1 MRVVTRR
8 LDNTGPKYL
17 AIRSALA
24 RRIQRGEVPEGARL
38 PSELEL
44 ARQFGCSRMTVR
56 AAVAALATEGLV
68 QRRHGLGTFA
78 SKPKALRRFWT
89 VLSFTEEMRA
99 HGVEVQ
105 NQLLSVRREQP
116 PEAVRAA
123 LRLPP
128 REPVY
133 RVRRLRLVA
142 GHPVAYHVSHVPVSR
157 CPDLDRLDLESDS
170 LYRLMEERYG
180 LQFTRCDRTYRP
192 VRARAAEAR
201 LLQIPSGTPV
211 LLVEGVAFVND
222 GLPVDACYEVYR
234 E

>member
-1 MRVVTRR
+1 VTRR
-8 LDNTGPKYL
+8 LDIPRPKYL

-68 QRRHGLGTFA
+68 ERRHGLGTFA
-78 SKPKALRRFWT
+78 TRPKALRRFWT

-99 HGVEVQ
+99 HGVEVE
-105 NQLLSVRREQP
+105 NRLVGVRREP
-116 PEAVRAA
+116 PQDTVRKA

-128 REPVY
+128 GEPVY

-142 GHPVAYHVSHVPVSR
+142 GHPVAYHVSHVPVSL

-170 LYRLMEERYG
+170 LYRLMEDRYG
-180 LQFTRCDRTYRP
+180 FQFTRCDRTYRP
-192 VRARAAEAR
+192 VRARGVETR
-201 LLQIPSGTPV
+201 LLQIPRGTPV
-211 LLVEGVAFVND
+211 LLVEGVTFVN
-222 GLPVDACYEVYR
+222 GELPVDACSEVYR